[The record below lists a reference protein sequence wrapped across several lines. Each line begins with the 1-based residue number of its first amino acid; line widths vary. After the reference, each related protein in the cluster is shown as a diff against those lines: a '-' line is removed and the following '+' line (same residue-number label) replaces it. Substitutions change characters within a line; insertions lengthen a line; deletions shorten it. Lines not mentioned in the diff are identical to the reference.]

1 MHIDPSLSHVLLHEQ
16 ENQSQRSITS
26 GTASNVLITPPPG
39 PDDLT
44 RIEQQK
50 RIAPQDI
57 VQFQGIEIDLDQLN
71 AINNIEDNSE
81 GATFDIRT
89 MTPREMADFSLDLY
103 IDGSLSFEEYSM
115 LAFQPELHPGFE
127 NTIGAL
133 TGERA
138 DPDRPRDYIEQ
149 WQDRFDFEQRYP
161 SGDPKKLEQIDRIL
175 GVLHGFEEKL
185 DFVA

>member
-1 MHIDPSLSHVLLHEQ
+1 MHINPTLSHVLLHEQ
-16 ENQSQRSITS
+16 ENQSQRSMVTT
-26 GTASNVLITPPPG
+26 GTGNVLITPPPG
-39 PDDLT
+39 PEDLA

-50 RIAPQDI
+50 RATPQDI
-57 VQFQGIEIDLDQLN
+57 IQFQGIEIDLDQLD
-71 AINNIEDNSE
+71 ALNNTEDNAE
-81 GATFDIRT
+81 DVDFDIRT

-138 DPDRPRDYIEQ
+138 DPDRPRDYIQQ

-161 SGDPKKLEQIDRIL
+161 SGNPKKLEQIDRIL
-175 GVLHGFEEKL
+175 GVLHGFEETL

>member
-1 MHIDPSLSHVLLHEQ
+1 MHIDSTLSHILLHEQ
-16 ENQSQRSITS
+16 ENQSRRSMTT

-39 PDDLT
+39 PEDLT

-50 RIAPQDI
+50 RITPQDI
-57 VQFQGIEIDLDQLN
+57 VQFQGIEIDLDQLD
-71 AINNIEDNSE
+71 ALNNTGDNDVD
-81 GATFDIRT
+81 ATFDIRT

-133 TGERA
+133 TGEQA

-149 WQDRFDFEQRYP
+149 WQDRFDFEKRYP

-175 GVLHGFEEKL
+175 GVLHGFEENL